1 MSGSQK
7 ALKVI
12 SILIII
18 CAVVQAIVGALF
30 ILGAQV
36 PGVST
41 EVISVE
47 DTSMSLSSA
56 SIAFGAGFLV
66 NAVIYLIVA
75 ILGLR
80 GAKDASKIGAF
91 FVLCIIF
98 LVVSLIGFGMSI
110 AQNSANWTSFI
121 DLVVLVIC
129 LVLAYNIK
137 KDANRSAE

>member
-1 MSGSQK
+1 
-7 ALKVI
+7 
-12 SILIII
+12 
-18 CAVVQAIVGALF
+18 
-30 ILGAQV
+30 
-36 PGVST
+36 
-41 EVISVE
+41 
-47 DTSMSLSSA
+47 MSLSSA